1 MITVQD
7 ESNTFLP
14 TRSSLL
20 LRLKEWN
27 DSASW
32 DEFFQ
37 NYNKSIHR
45 IAIGRGLTHVEAQEV
60 VQETMVAVAR
70 QMPEFNYDRAIGSF
84 KSWLFTITRRSIGKH
99 LNKRHAGDSRTIES
113 DTEAGSNGHAAELES
128 YVDPTPGLEQQ
139 WDQEWRLSL
148 VQMAMDHVRRRVKPK
163 QYQMFDLYVTQH
175 LPMEQVTRMLNVNA
189 AQVYMAKLRISVM
202 IRHEVDGLEK
212 KLI

>member
-1 MITVQD
+1 MITIQD
-7 ESNTFLP
+7 DSDSFLP

-20 LRLKEWN
+20 FRLKEWK

-37 NYNKSIHR
+37 AYNKSIHK
-45 IAIGRGLTHVEAQEV
+45 IAIGRGLTRIEAEEV

-70 QMPEFNYDRAIGSF
+70 QMPEFSYDRAIGSF

-99 LNKRHAGDSRTIES
+99 LKKRLTGDAPPANPGQT
-113 DTEAGSNGHAAELES
+113 DVTEELES
-128 YVDPTPGLEQQ
+128 YIDPAPGLEQQ
-139 WDQEWRLSL
+139 WDEEWRLNL
-148 VQMAMDHVRRRVKPK
+148 IHLAMDRVRRRIKPK

-175 LPMEQVTRMLNVNA
+175 LPMEQVTKMLNVNS
-189 AQVYMAKLRISVM
+189 AQVYMAKLRVSAMV
-202 IRHEVDGLEK
+202 RHEVTILEK

>member
-1 MITVQD
+1 MITIQD
-7 ESNTFLP
+7 DSDSFLP

-20 LRLKEWN
+20 FRLKEWN

-37 NYNKSIHR
+37 AYNKSIHK
-45 IAIGRGLTHVEAQEV
+45 IAIGRGLTRIEAEEV

-70 QMPEFNYDRAIGSF
+70 QMPEFSYDRAIGSF

-99 LNKRHAGDSRTIES
+99 LKKRLTGDAPPANPGQT
-113 DTEAGSNGHAAELES
+113 DVTEELES
-128 YVDPTPGLEQQ
+128 YIDPAPGLEQQ
-139 WDQEWRLSL
+139 WDEEWRLNL
-148 VQMAMDHVRRRVKPK
+148 IHLAMDRVRRRIKPK

-175 LPMEQVTRMLNVNA
+175 LPMEQVTKMLNVNS
-189 AQVYMAKLRISVM
+189 AQVYMAKLRVSAMV
-202 IRHEVDGLEK
+202 RHEVTILEK

>member
-7 ESNTFLP
+7 ESSSFLP

-20 LRLKEWN
+20 FRLKEWN

-37 NYNKSIHR
+37 AYNKSIHK
-45 IAIGRGLTHVEAQEV
+45 IATGRGLTRVEADEV

-70 QMPEFNYDRAIGSF
+70 HMPEFSYDRAIGSF

-99 LNKRHAGDSRTIES
+99 LKKRLTGDSAATS
-113 DTEAGSNGHAAELES
+113 SSHTDLTEELES
-128 YVDPTPGLEQQ
+128 YIDPAPGLEQQ
-139 WDQEWRLSL
+139 WDEEWRLNL
-148 VQMAMDHVRRRVKPK
+148 IHLAMDRVRRRIKPK
-163 QYQMFDLYVTQH
+163 QYQLFDLYVTQH
-175 LPMEQVTRMLNVNA
+175 LPLEQVKKMLNVSS
-189 AQVYMAKLRISVM
+189 AQVYMAKLRVSAMV
-202 IRHEVDGLEK
+202 RHEVNLLEK

>member
-7 ESNTFLP
+7 ESITFLP

-37 NYNKSIHR
+37 SYNKSIHR

-99 LNKRHAGDSRTIES
+99 LNKRLAGPSRPIES
-113 DTEAGSNGHAAELES
+113 GANITASELES

-139 WDQEWRLSL
+139 WDEEWRLSL
-148 VQMAMDHVRRRVKPK
+148 VHMAMDHVRRRVKPK
-163 QYQMFDLYVTQH
+163 QYQMFDLYVTQQ

-202 IRHEVDGLEK
+202 IRHEVGGLEK

>member
-7 ESNTFLP
+7 DSSSFLP

-20 LRLKEWN
+20 FRLKEWN

-32 DEFFQ
+32 DEFFHA
-37 NYNKSIHR
+37 YNKSIHK
-45 IAIGRGLTHVEAQEV
+45 IATGRGLTRIEAEEV

-70 QMPEFNYDRAIGSF
+70 HMPEFSYDRAIGSF

-99 LNKRHAGDSRTIES
+99 LRRRLT
-113 DTEAGSNGHAAELES
+113 AGSLSTNPGSTDSTEELEG
-128 YVDPTPGLEQQ
+128 YADPAPGLEQQ
-139 WDQEWRLSL
+139 WDEEWRLNL
-148 VQMAMDHVRRRVKPK
+148 IHLAMDRVRRRIKPK

-175 LPMEQVTRMLNVNA
+175 LPMEQVTRMLNVNS
-189 AQVYMAKLRISVM
+189 AQVYMAKLRVSAI
-202 IRHEVDGLEK
+202 IRHEVGILEK

>member
-1 MITVQD
+1 MITIQD
-7 ESNTFLP
+7 DSDSFLP

-20 LRLKEWN
+20 FRLKEWK

-37 NYNKSIHR
+37 AYNKSIHK
-45 IAIGRGLTHVEAQEV
+45 IAIGRGLTRIEAEEV

-70 QMPEFNYDRAIGSF
+70 QMPEFSYDRAIGSF

-99 LNKRHAGDSRTIES
+99 LKKRLTGDAPPANPGQT
-113 DTEAGSNGHAAELES
+113 DVTEELES
-128 YVDPTPGLEQQ
+128 YIDPAPGLEQQ
-139 WDQEWRLSL
+139 WDEEWRLNL
-148 VQMAMDHVRRRVKPK
+148 IHLAMDRVRRRIKPK

-175 LPMEQVTRMLNVNA
+175 LPMEQVTKMLNVNT
-189 AQVYMAKLRISVM
+189 AQVYMAKLRVSAMV
-202 IRHEVDGLEK
+202 RHEVTILEK

>member
-7 ESNTFLP
+7 DSDSFLP

-20 LRLKEWN
+20 FRLKEWK

-37 NYNKSIHR
+37 AYNKSIHK
-45 IAIGRGLTHVEAQEV
+45 IAIGRGLTRIEAEEV

-70 QMPEFNYDRAIGSF
+70 QMPEFSYDRAIGSF

-99 LNKRHAGDSRTIES
+99 LKKRLTGDAPPANPGQT
-113 DTEAGSNGHAAELES
+113 DVTEELES
-128 YVDPTPGLEQQ
+128 YIDPAPGLEQQ
-139 WDQEWRLSL
+139 WDEEWRLNL
-148 VQMAMDHVRRRVKPK
+148 IHLAMDRVRRRIKPK

-175 LPMEQVTRMLNVNA
+175 LPMEQVTKMLNVNT
-189 AQVYMAKLRISVM
+189 AQVYMAKLRVSAMV
-202 IRHEVDGLEK
+202 RHEVTILEK

>member
-7 ESNTFLP
+7 DSDSFLP

-20 LRLKEWN
+20 FRLKEWK

-37 NYNKSIHR
+37 AYNKSIHK
-45 IAIGRGLTHVEAQEV
+45 IAIGRGLTRIEAEEV

-70 QMPEFNYDRAIGSF
+70 QMPEFSYDRAIGSF

-99 LNKRHAGDSRTIES
+99 LKKRLTGDAPPTNPGQT
-113 DTEAGSNGHAAELES
+113 DVTEELES
-128 YVDPTPGLEQQ
+128 YIDPAPGLEQQ
-139 WDQEWRLSL
+139 WDEEWRLNL
-148 VQMAMDHVRRRVKPK
+148 IHLAMDRVRRRIKPK

-175 LPMEQVTRMLNVNA
+175 LPMEQVTKMLNVNT
-189 AQVYMAKLRISVM
+189 AQVYMAKLRVSAMV
-202 IRHEVDGLEK
+202 RHEVTILEK